1 MASKK
6 GDPEELYIKQE
17 KIGKGSFGEVFKGI
31 NKKTNE
37 TIAIKII
44 DLDDA
49 EDEIEDIQQ
58 EINVLSQCES
68 PFVTKYFGSFLKG
81 TKLWIIMEYL
91 AGGSVLDLMKPGPFD
106 EAFIAII
113 LRELLKGLEY
123 LHSEGKIHRDIKA
136 ANILLSASGDV
147 KLADFGVS
155 GQLTDQMTKRN
166 TFVGTPFW
174 MAPEVIKQTG
184 YDSKAD
190 IWSMGITALEMA
202 KGEPPRADLHPMRA
216 LFLIPKDPP
225 PTLEGNFSKG
235 FKEFCSL
242 CLNKDPNLRPTAKD
256 LLKHKFIKAAK
267 KTSCL
272 TELIERRQKWIQLN
286 GGNVEEDEDGDDRDN
301 KGNDDDD
308 GWDFPTIKAAKSPV
322 VAAATSTPQ
331 PTPVQAAPK
340 PAAQPAFTKPN
351 VDEPTKP
358 TPPPVVTQPTPAP
371 VQKPVVQ
378 QQPTPVATAPVAVAN
393 AAPSSPAPATNNAV
407 VSAPAQNGA
416 GAAQPRASALTSVIY
431 PVLSKLLRSTQDE
444 NVINSL
450 AQLKMAFDNAEKAKP
465 ETITTQP
472 QLINNIFFLFLRS
485 QRKARHTQK
494 YPCAFISK
502 LFSTVMRRGVLG
514 NSATTS
520 SFTRVNNLQRSFRT
534 SIQSFSTANTTFSTQ
549 NQDFNIILK
558 SSNATKLRQRLSLD
572 PRTKITFDE
581 FKNLCVESGFQDSE
595 VNRLASAL
603 TESGNIIYL
612 PHSTAPTLSNS
623 VFINPNHVYQS
634 LYNVLDIENKGVGL
648 VQLIENKKNEIKI
661 LEDRIRPLD
670 DIKSI
675 IDTKSKKSAH
685 RVIWLGLGYLVA
697 QAAIIGRLTWWELSW
712 DIMEPVTY
720 FVSFGTVLIGY
731 IYFTFTKTE
740 YTFEALN
747 NNLFRRK
754 QQKLFTRQNFPIN
767 EYNRL
772 NELLAKKKEELN
784 ALSYAANYPLDGI
797 VDFEPKQT
805 AIEADKAN

>member
-1 MASKK
+1 MGKVIRDVLFGLPDQDFISTKKAFLEKINYALLLLVFLALIGIFYQRNSSAPLTFYSSTVEKKIILPKLSFCINSCPTCIFESFRVINNIKNWNMACEGSANCTFKIPPGVEQFGSADTERSCYHISSDDFNIESVRESWLEEYPKINLQIYSDDDTVTDSDNSLLFTKTVYVNSKSESETTFAPIFNSVISSSRACQDDPFYRCGYLSLVIKLTSMSSSYTREETSSGIAQRTITDAASLFSIATLVLSLFFSMVLTRLLFRSERTACANGELPYSSPGAMTPSRSPAVTAPAVSFAISIALSTVATVLTDLAPFLNAAATVESNKSSK
-6 GDPEELYIKQE
+6 GDPEDLYIKQE

-44 DLDDA
+44 DLEDA

-68 PFVTKYFGSFLKG
+68 AFVTKYFGSFLKG

-256 LLKHKFIKAAK
+256 LLKTKFIKAAK

-272 TELIERRQKWIQLN
+272 TELIDRRQRWIQAN
-286 GGNVEEDEDGDDRDN
+286 GGNTEEEDDNDDDN
-301 KGNDDDD
+301 NKNNNDDDD
-308 GWDFPTIKAAKSPV
+308 GWEFQTIKAKSPAAVVPQAAPV
-322 VAAATSTPQ
+322 VAKPIVA
-331 PTPVQAAPK
+331 PV
-340 PAAQPAFTKPN
+340 
-351 VDEPTKP
+351 
-358 TPPPVVTQPTPAP
+358 PTPAP
-371 VQKPVVQ
+371 VVAKPVVAPTPVVVAPTPAPVVAKPVST
-378 QQPTPVATAPVAVAN
+378 PTPVAVVPIPTTTTQTPSTSAAANSTAVA
-393 AAPSSPAPATNNAV
+393 A
-407 VSAPAQNGA
+407 NGA
-416 GAAQPRASALTSVIY
+416 APRASALTSVIY
-431 PVLSKLLRSTQDE
+431 PVLSKLLKSTQDE

-450 AQLKMAFDNAEKAKP
+450 AQLKMAFDHAEKAKP
-465 ETITTQP
+465 GITHSLIAQIIET
-472 QLINNIFFLFLRS
+472 
-485 QRKARHTQK
+485 
-494 YPCAFISK
+494 
-502 LFSTVMRRGVLG
+502 
-514 NSATTS
+514 
-520 SFTRVNNLQRSFRT
+520 
-534 SIQSFSTANTTFSTQ
+534 
-549 NQDFNIILK
+549 LK
-558 SSNATKLRQRLSLD
+558 R
-572 PRTKITFDE
+572 
-581 FKNLCVESGFQDSE
+581 
-595 VNRLASAL
+595 
-603 TESGNIIYL
+603 
-612 PHSTAPTLSNS
+612 
-623 VFINPNHVYQS
+623 
-634 LYNVLDIENKGVGL
+634 
-648 VQLIENKKNEIKI
+648 
-661 LEDRIRPLD
+661 
-670 DIKSI
+670 
-675 IDTKSKKSAH
+675 
-685 RVIWLGLGYLVA
+685 
-697 QAAIIGRLTWWELSW
+697 
-712 DIMEPVTY
+712 
-720 FVSFGTVLIGY
+720 
-731 IYFTFTKTE
+731 
-740 YTFEALN
+740 
-747 NNLFRRK
+747 
-754 QQKLFTRQNFPIN
+754 
-767 EYNRL
+767 
-772 NELLAKKKEELN
+772 
-784 ALSYAANYPLDGI
+784 
-797 VDFEPKQT
+797 
-805 AIEADKAN
+805 